1 MKKITKG
8 AIAAGAAALLL
19 VGGGGTFMSWN
30 DDIVMEEN
38 GINAGTLSLEAAEEG
53 QWSLNGGPEFE
64 DVSTVTIVP
73 GDVLEF
79 TQSVTINATGDN
91 IQGTLTLQDGSIT
104 GAGGPDSADAQL
116 ATALTEGA
124 TYSVAST
131 SDGLTGTDGVLSF
144 SGDGTYE
151 ADLSVVLDFDFDSV
165 GGQEAQNGTVDL
177 SGVGLVLQQTDASQ
191 V

>member
-30 DDIVMEEN
+30 DDIGMEGN
-38 GINAGTLSLEAAEEG
+38 GINAGTLSLEAEGDG
-53 QWSLNGGPEFE
+53 QWSLNAGPAFD

-79 TQSVTINATGDN
+79 TQSVTINATGNN

-104 GAGGPDSADAQL
+104 GVGGPDSADAQL
-116 ATALTEGA
+116 ATALTNGA
-124 TYSVAST
+124 AYSVAST

-144 SGDGTYE
+144 SGEGPYE
-151 ADLSVVLDFDFDSV
+151 ADLSVVLDFDFESV
-165 GGQEAQNGTVDL
+165 NGEAAQNGTVNL
-177 SGVGLVLQQTDASQ
+177 SGVGLALQQTDANQ
-191 V
+191 L